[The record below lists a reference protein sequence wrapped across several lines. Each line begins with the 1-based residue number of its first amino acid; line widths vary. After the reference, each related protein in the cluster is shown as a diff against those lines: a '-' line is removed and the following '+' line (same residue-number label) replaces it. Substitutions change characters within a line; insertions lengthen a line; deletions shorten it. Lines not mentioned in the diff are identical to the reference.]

1 MSPRQ
6 ALGKRRQAQ
15 IYPLLGP
22 ETINPY
28 PSLGNGFMPLP
39 SHHGA
44 HPIARPAGGMG
55 TTMGRWGAGAVTT
68 PGKRIQAQ
76 GHTPRL
82 LTKAIR
88 GESIPRTASPN

>member
-15 IYPLLGP
+15 IYPLLGL

-28 PSLGNGFMPLP
+28 PTLGNGFTPLP

-44 HPIARPAGGMG
+44 HPMAAPVGGMG
-55 TTMGRWGAGAVTT
+55 TTMGRWGCRSRHRARKEDLGTGT
-68 PGKRIQAQ
+68 HTQAANE
-76 GHTPRL
+76 G
-82 LTKAIR
+82 
-88 GESIPRTASPN
+88 N